1 MGYNFPTELGSP
13 PWQLDLLQFSP
24 LSALLLLRLAWGTMA
39 QELPITAME
48 LPAMSPEAPRVLARG
63 LLSPAMATTMDL
75 ELPITAMEL
84 LAMLPEALKVLAR
97 GLLSPAMA
105 TTMDLESPITAM
117 ELPAMLPEA
126 LNVLARGLLSPA
138 MATNMDLE
146 SPITAMELP
155 AMSPEVLRV
164 LARGLQ
170 ILSHLTMALAHLLMS
185 QDRTTPMDMVSI
197 TMESDQLNPPIMA
210 AMRTATSMYP
220 GLTLLTALVYIMD
233 KFQSKNEIHC

>member
-1 MGYNFPTELGSP
+1 MGTNLSTELGSP

-48 LPAMSPEAPRVLARG
+48 LPAMSHEAPR
-63 LLSPAMATTMDL
+63 
-75 ELPITAMEL
+75 
-84 LAMLPEALKVLAR
+84 VLAR

-126 LNVLARGLLSPA
+126 LRVLARGLL
-138 MATNMDLE
+138 M
-146 SPITAMELP
+146 
-155 AMSPEVLRV
+155 
-164 LARGLQ
+164 
-170 ILSHLTMALAHLLMS
+170 LSHLTMALAHLLMS

-197 TMESDQLNPPIMA
+197 TMESDQLSPPSMA
-210 AMRTATSMYP
+210 ATRTATSMYP
-220 GLTLLTALVYIMD
+220 GLTLPTALVYIMD